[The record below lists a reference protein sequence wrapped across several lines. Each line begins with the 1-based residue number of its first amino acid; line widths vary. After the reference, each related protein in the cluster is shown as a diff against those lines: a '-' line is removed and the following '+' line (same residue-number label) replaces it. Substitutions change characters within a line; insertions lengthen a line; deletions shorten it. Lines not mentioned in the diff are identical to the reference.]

1 MALGMGRED
10 RDMQTDTKELERG
23 GYRIMVGS
31 EERGQIAARH
41 WGDAGSQLYYRFDDG
56 EWDVTPYRVA
66 DARHRATDAA
76 LLIDEW
82 LEGNS
87 GEGFLAAGEEFELVD
102 ILDE

>member
-1 MALGMGRED
+1 
-10 RDMQTDTKELERG
+10 MQTETKELERG
-23 GYRIMVGS
+23 GYRIMVGG

-41 WGDAGSQLYYRFDDG
+41 WGDAASQLYYRIGDDG
-56 EWDVTPYRVA
+56 EWETTPYQVA

-76 LLIDEW
+76 LKIDEW

-87 GEGFLAAGEEFELVD
+87 GEGFLVGGEEFELVD